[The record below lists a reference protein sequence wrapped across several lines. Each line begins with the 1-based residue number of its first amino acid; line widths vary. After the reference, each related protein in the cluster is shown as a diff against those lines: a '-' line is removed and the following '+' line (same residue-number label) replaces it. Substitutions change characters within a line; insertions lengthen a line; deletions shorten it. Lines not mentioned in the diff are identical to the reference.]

1 MKKRNVSLLVCV
13 LILTGA
19 VAVYAGKPPGGNTP
33 DKPVTSEI
41 NDSDGVNPYDI
52 QSDLQGSYTNGNGII
67 SVLMANGLNR
77 MAHGDWQ
84 LDLGQ
89 STRTVTFTLDEGND
103 VESGEDGY
111 MTQATL
117 LGTVIDDSRF
127 LLQCTRSLQ
136 SMLTMHA
143 GNAIVCPLVIEFSN
157 SPFRLNMEF
166 TNLPET
172 EKVQVYC
179 NSEASDGCNEWFIT
193 PIPGINGGRTRA
205 RLEELVGNHVG
216 KQSSWANR
224 GAFLL
229 KFNIHVTRP

>member
-1 MKKRNVSLLVCV
+1 MKRRSVNFFVCV
-13 LILTGA
+13 LILTAA
-19 VAVYAGKPPGGNTP
+19 VTVYAAKPPA

-41 NDSDGVNPYDI
+41 VDSDGVNPNDI
-52 QSDLQGSYTNGNGII
+52 RSDSLGLYPNGNGII
-67 SVLMANGLNR
+67 SVLMSNGLNR
-77 MAHGDWQ
+77 MVYGDWE

-111 MTQATL
+111 IMDATL

-127 LLQCTRSLQ
+127 LLQCTRTLQ
-136 SMLTMHA
+136 SMLTMHT
-143 GNAIVCPLVIEFSN
+143 GNAITCPLVISFSN

-172 EKVQVYC
+172 DKVQVYC

-193 PIPGINGGRTRA
+193 PIPGINGDKTRA
-205 RLEELVGNHVG
+205 RLEELVGNHQG
-216 KQSSWANR
+216 KQSSWENR

-229 KFNIHVTRP
+229 KFNIHVIRP